1 MKNKVLLFSS
11 LFLAFLFSSCNR
23 GGKTGLLVPKDAGLV
38 IQVDIS
44 SLSSKLSWQEIKETA
59 WFGEAQ
65 KQIKDSFALKLLN
78 DPSNSGID
86 TEGSL
91 VFFLKKSGNSGY
103 AAIQGK
109 LKDAEKFSLMVKNID
124 KESITIE
131 KDGNF
136 SFAKN
141 AKSEDAVLYFTDKI
155 FVFTADASEMYK
167 SMSRG
172 QAVNKFGMDSLKYFA
187 KTTLSLKGS
196 DLLDSDKRFADLI
209 ADKADMHY
217 WMNTGNLYG
226 GMMGGLFNMMKLS
239 ALLEDNI
246 STGKMN
252 FENGKIVA
260 ETKQLYNKEISALL
274 KKYSGKEV
282 GDELLSRLPE
292 GDVLAAF
299 GMNFNPE
306 LLKEILKLI
315 GVDGIVNGALGQAGL
330 NIDDFIK
337 SSKGDMAFA
346 LTNFAMKESPATVTL
361 DDGQEIAYQK
371 EKPDF
376 KFVFGASVNDKTAF
390 QKIVNA
396 ADSFFKDKDKA
407 VADSSNGFKTKQQD
421 QWFALGSSQEEID
434 AFLKGG
440 KKPAYAGI
448 FKGHNF
454 GGFVDLQKIIQ
465 LASANSKDSASK
477 KMSQISGSFWKN
489 IVVSGDLKNGEA
501 NSRFEINLMD
511 GSSNS
516 LKQLN
521 KYMDQMYSA
530 MPKNDF
536 QEFEAMD
543 TTSNLPTEIHK

>member
-1 MKNKVLLFSS
+1 MKIKALLFSS
-11 LFLAFLFSSCNR
+11 LFFTILFSSCNR
-23 GGKTGLLVPKDAGLV
+23 GGQTGLLVPKDAGLV
-38 IQVDIS
+38 IQVDMS

-59 WFGEAQ
+59 WFAEAQ

-86 TEGSL
+86 MDGSL

-109 LKDAEKFSLMVKNID
+109 LKDAKKFSLMVKNID

-131 KDGNF
+131 KDGNY
-136 SFAKN
+136 SFAKSN
-141 AKSEDAVLYFTDKI
+141 KSEDAVLYFTDKQ
-155 FVFTADASEMYK
+155 FVFMADGSEMYK
-167 SMSRG
+167 SMSQG
-172 QAVNKFGMDSLKYFA
+172 QAVNKFGIDSLKYFA
-187 KTTLSLKGS
+187 KTTLNLKGG

-217 WMNTGNLYG
+217 WMNSGNIYG

-239 ALLEDNI
+239 TLLEGNI
-246 STGKMN
+246 TTGKMN

-260 ETKQLYNKEISALL
+260 ETKQLYNKEISTLL
-274 KKYSGKEV
+274 KKYAGKEV

-337 SSKGDMAFA
+337 SSKGDIAFA

-376 KFVFGASVNDKTAF
+376 KFVFGASVNDKTSF

-396 ADSFFKDKDKA
+396 ADSLFNDKDKA

-448 FKGHNF
+448 FKGHTF
-454 GGFVDLQKIIQ
+454 GGFVDLQKIIH
-465 LASANSKDSASK
+465 LASANSKDSSSK
-477 KMSQISGSFWKN
+477 KLSQISDSFWKN
-489 IVVSGDLKNGEA
+489 MVVSGDLKNGEA
-501 NSRFEINLMD
+501 KSRFEINLMD
-511 GSSNS
+511 GSNNS

-521 KYMDQMYSA
+521 KYLDQMYSA
-530 MPKNDF
+530 MPKNNF

-543 TTSNLPTEIHK
+543 TTINLPSEIHN